1 MLENF
6 FSTEEILWLN
16 NNPKIAISIEEAL
29 EDSENTNPLENGEP
43 DMEPFLRAVAAARI
57 TINAA
62 VKKIVSGPYDKLHL
76 EIVNNNIE
84 NINIENEKK
93 FWILFSFH
101 CACFN
106 DEDNGWPDERVYMQ
120 AMMEIIRTL
129 YEGEFEMIDVE
140 DIQVADLNTDSN
152 QQLSGKGVNARFIN
166 V

>member
-1 MLENF
+1 MLENI

-29 EDSENTNPLENGEP
+29 EDSQNINPLENGEP
-43 DMEPFLRAVAAARI
+43 DTRPFLRAVAAAHI

-62 VKKIVSGPYDKLHL
+62 VKKIISGPYDKLHL

-84 NINIENEKK
+84 NTNIKNQNK
-93 FWILFSFH
+93 FWTLFSFH

-106 DEDNGWPDERVYMQ
+106 DEDNSWPDERVYMQ
-120 AMMEIIRTL
+120 AMMEMIRTL
-129 YEGEFEMIDVE
+129 YEGEFEMLDVE
-140 DIQVADLNTDSN
+140 DMQVDDLNTPGN